1 MISSLESADCMCGC
15 KSTILE
21 LLKTRFY
28 VHAEKKPKK
37 HSEHKSKKEKE
48 VDEVDGGKTV
58 IPNVAAVE
66 QDEDPQQPQAKQVHP
81 LGIGMKADSQPQAK
95 PSKPPGQP
103 QPASEKKVD
112 SHVLQTTSGPAS
124 SVRETQP
131 VSEKKA
137 DLQNLPQTPITPVE
151 KQQPP
156 APQKKV
162 YPKEKHPRA
171 AGSPKFGRQLLTG
184 PPPGKVEKSSVK
196 SEPLVKPSE
205 QKRFETKPPPAAEVT
220 KPVEKVFSP
229 HRRAPEPPPAAA
241 RASPKPKAKVNTRSP
256 VSLKLG

>member
-1 MISSLESADCMCGC
+1 MVLD
-15 KSTILE
+15 
-21 LLKTRFY
+21 LLKTPFY
-28 VHAEKKPKK
+28 VHTEKKPKK
-37 HSEHKSKKEKE
+37 HSEHKPKKEKE
-48 VDEVDGGKTV
+48 VAEVDGGKTV
-58 IPNVAAVE
+58 IPNMAAVE
-66 QDEDPQQPQAKQVHP
+66 QDEESQQPQAKLVHP
-81 LGIGMKADSQPQAK
+81 LGSGMKADSQPQAK

-112 SHVLQTTSGPAS
+112 SHVLQTTPVS
-124 SVRETQP
+124 SVGETQP
-131 VSEKKA
+131 VGEKKA

-184 PPPGKVEKSSVK
+184 PPLGKAEKSSVK

-241 RASPKPKAKVNTRSP
+241 RASPKPKAKVNKCSP
-256 VSLKLG
+256 VSLELG